1 MPFSLILPEC
11 PPSNKPISSKDLVEL
26 ITSTNRYKNYRV
38 ALRKAIRASSSSSSS
53 SSSKGIKG
61 IKGKGKEGG
70 IGSGC
75 VPALPVHL
83 QDLRYVNITY

>member
-1 MPFSLILPEC
+1 MSFNCAGAS
-11 PPSNKPISSKDLVEL
+11 
-26 ITSTNRYKNYRV
+26 
-38 ALRKAIRASSSSSSS
+38 SSSSSSS

>member
-53 SSSKGIKG
+53 KGVKG

-83 QDLRYVNITY
+83 QDLRYVNINY

>member
-1 MPFSLILPEC
+1 MPFLLILPEC

-53 SSSKGIKG
+53 KGV
-61 IKGKGKEGG
+61 KGKGKEGG

-83 QDLRYVNITY
+83 QDLRYVNINY